1 MVTVAYVGS
10 GADAGGDHAIAV
22 ILVADLLGALA
33 DLLVLRC
40 ADAIMGQSRSG
51 AFRGRCP
58 WLSART
64 SGRMLAGTDI

>member
-10 GADAGGDHAIAV
+10 GADAGRDDAIAV

-33 DLLVLRC
+33 DLLVLRR
-40 ADAIMGQSRSG
+40 AHAITGQGRSG
-51 AFRGRCP
+51 ALRGRCP

-64 SGRMLAGTDI
+64 GGRKLAGTDI